1 MTGVKADTIGKKQS
15 LIIGGTPMIVSQALE
30 PTIIIGK
37 YKVDM
42 QTLEKLIEF
51 AQSGKLDEIMEQRT

>member
-1 MTGVKADTIGKKQS
+1 MNQIEAGTKDKKPS
-15 LIIGGTPMIVSQALE
+15 LFINGTPITAGQPFE

-37 YKVDM
+37 HKVDV

-51 AQSGKLDEIMEQRT
+51 AQSGKLDKIMSSED

>member
-1 MTGVKADTIGKKQS
+1 MNQIEAGTKDKKPS
-15 LIIGGTPMIVSQALE
+15 LFINGTPITAGQPFE

-37 YKVDM
+37 HKVDV

-51 AQSGKLDEIMEQRT
+51 AQSGKLDEIMSSED

>member
-1 MTGVKADTIGKKQS
+1 MNQTEAVTKDKKPS
-15 LIIGGTPMIVSQALE
+15 LFINGTPVTAGQPFE

-37 YKVDM
+37 HKVDV

-51 AQSGKLDEIMEQRT
+51 AQSGKLDEIMSSED

>member
-15 LIIGGTPMIVSQALE
+15 LIISGTPMIVSQALE

-51 AQSGKLDEIMEQRT
+51 AQSGKLDEIMESED

>member
-1 MTGVKADTIGKKQS
+1 MNQTEAGTKDKKSS
-15 LIIGGTPMIVSQALE
+15 LFINGTPIIAGQPCE

-37 YKVDM
+37 HKVDV

-51 AQSGKLDEIMEQRT
+51 AQSGKLDKIMSSED

>member
-1 MTGVKADTIGKKQS
+1 MHQTEAGTKDKKPSLFINDTPITAGQ
-15 LIIGGTPMIVSQALE
+15 PFE

-37 YKVDM
+37 YKVDV

-51 AQSGKLDEIMEQRT
+51 AQSGKLDEIMSSED

>member
-15 LIIGGTPMIVSQALE
+15 LIISGTPMIVSQALG

-51 AQSGKLDEIMEQRT
+51 AQSGKLDKIMSSED

>member
-1 MTGVKADTIGKKQS
+1 MSLVKADIIGKKQTFS
-15 LIIGGTPMIVSQALE
+15 INGNSVTAGKPSE

-37 YKVDM
+37 YKVDV

-51 AQSGKLDEIMEQRT
+51 AQSGKLDEIMSSED

>member
-1 MTGVKADTIGKKQS
+1 MSGVKADMIEKKQTFYFS
-15 LIIGGTPMIVSQALE
+15 DNSTAAGQPLE

-37 YKVDM
+37 HKVDV

-51 AQSGKLDEIMEQRT
+51 AQSGKLDEIMSSED

>member
-1 MTGVKADTIGKKQS
+1 MNQTEADTKDKKPS
-15 LIIGGTPMIVSQALE
+15 LFINGTPITAGQPFE

-37 YKVDM
+37 HKVDV

-51 AQSGKLDEIMEQRT
+51 VQSGKLDEIMSSED

>member
-1 MTGVKADTIGKKQS
+1 MNQTESGTKDKKPSLFINDTP
-15 LIIGGTPMIVSQALE
+15 IIVGQPFE

-37 YKVDM
+37 HKVDV

-51 AQSGKLDEIMEQRT
+51 AQSGKLDEIMSSED

>member
-1 MTGVKADTIGKKQS
+1 MSRVKADMIEKKPS
-15 LIIGGTPMIVSQALE
+15 LFINGTPITAGQPLE

-37 YKVDM
+37 HKVDV

-51 AQSGKLDEIMEQRT
+51 AKSGKLDEIMSSED

>member
-37 YKVDM
+37 YKVDV

-51 AQSGKLDEIMEQRT
+51 AQSGKLDEIMPSED

>member
-1 MTGVKADTIGKKQS
+1 MNQTEAGIKEKKPS
-15 LIIGGTPMIVSQALE
+15 LFINGTPITAGQPFE

-37 YKVDM
+37 HKVDV

-51 AQSGKLDEIMEQRT
+51 AQSGKLDEIMSSED